1 MRGEYVKLFDLGMGL
16 ADGWRE
22 SCASCRR
29 YCGRMSRRWM
39 ALTGRF
45 EFQMDRRSSKAAA
58 FSSRLSRPPRRD
70 GNQTLDPQG
79 WVEIAEKDVPDYRF
93 FKATIG
99 F

>member
-1 MRGEYVKLFDLGMGL
+1 MAGILCVMSSLLR
-16 ADGWRE
+16 ADVETVDGVDWSFRISNGSAIVE
-22 SCASCRR
+22 SGSILVSAIPP
-29 YCGRMSRRWM
+29 
-39 ALTGRF
+39 ATTGRIH
-45 EFQMDRRSSKAAA
+45 
-58 FSSRLSRPPRRD
+58 